1 MEYLLD
7 HYRQT
12 AALRIFVFDGVS
24 ADRSRSRFTVS
35 VDTALLG
42 RYTISLQE
50 LPLLCRR
57 FLENRAIAGG
67 SHTLSFAE
75 ADMAHLFAERAE
87 ALQAVRQRK
96 FNRGASSHR
105 PPANGEDRHS
115 PAESPQRDLPTDREP
130 DAFLPR

>member
-12 AALRIFVFDGVS
+12 AALRVFTFDGVS
-24 ADRSRSRFTVS
+24 ADRSRARFTVS

-57 FLENRAIAGG
+57 FLEGQATAGG
-67 SHTLSFAE
+67 PHTLTFAE
-75 ADMAHLFAERAE
+75 TDMAHLAAERAD
-87 ALQAVRQRK
+87 ALEIARLRK
-96 FNRGASSHR
+96 SSRRVGRGFGPAAGLPAGADR
-105 PPANGEDRHS
+105 PN
-115 PAESPQRDLPTDREP
+115 
-130 DAFLPR
+130 